1 MLSGARHLSIFTT
14 FEIFSIVIFWLIV
27 LNRWNRQKGSHLTPL
42 PETTESLPEH
52 PPLVSIIIPA
62 RNEADNIEECVK
74 SILAQD
80 YPHFEIIVVDDRSED
95 NTNEILQRI
104 TGTDSRLQVITGK
117 ELPADWMGK
126 AHAIHQGYQVAKG
139 DWVLF
144 TDADTNH
151 APTLLSKVMAT
162 VLPSQ
167 ASLATAVGKQTEGS
181 FGTWL
186 SSLAVF
192 AYIFMI
198 SDRKGF
204 SDPKSKQSLVNG
216 QYLLISRE
224 AYEALGTH
232 KALKDYSSTDVSLG
246 YHAKLH
252 GYLPMVIRAGEELQ
266 TRMYGNFIEAFKG
279 WSRSLVNGIWTA
291 LGPKLG
297 SVFLLAMTT
306 GLFFFW
312 VVPWL
317 TWLDGLDRQDSAQA
331 WVGFMQILAVLTV
344 LWIKSG
350 RLIVALRDLL
360 AMPFSYF
367 IFVAMVTN
375 GLVSGWLLKGTVWK
389 GRIVRTGKRLPPW
402 KPKPSILRK
411 F

>member
-1 MLSGARHLSIFTT
+1 
-14 FEIFSIVIFWLIV
+14 
-27 LNRWNRQKGSHLTPL
+27 
-42 PETTESLPEH
+42 
-52 PPLVSIIIPA
+52 
-62 RNEADNIEECVK
+62 
-74 SILAQD
+74 
-80 YPHFEIIVVDDRSED
+80 
-95 NTNEILQRI
+95 
-104 TGTDSRLQVITGK
+104 VITGK
-117 ELPADWMGK
+117 ELPPDWMGK
-126 AHAIHQGYQVAKG
+126 AHAIQQGYQLAKG
-139 DWVLF
+139 DWILF

-151 APTLLSKVMAT
+151 APSLLTKVMNA
-162 VLPSQ
+162 VLPCQ
-167 ASLATAVGKQTEGS
+167 ASLVTAVGQQAQGS

-192 AYIFMI
+192 SYIFMVG
-198 SDRKGF
+198 DRKGF
-204 SDPKSKQSLVNG
+204 SNPKSKQSLVNG

-252 GYLPMVIRAGEELQ
+252 GYLPLVLNAGEELQ

-297 SVFLLAMTT
+297 SAFLVAITIGFL
-306 GLFFFW
+306 FFW

-317 TWLDGLDRQDSAQA
+317 TWLDGLDRQNPAQA

-350 RLIVALRDLL
+350 NLIVALRDLFV
-360 AMPFSYF
+360 MPFSYF

-402 KPKPSILRK
+402 NPQSVKECDGVFQLSPDNVLRNAHG
-411 F
+411 

>member
-1 MLSGARHLSIFTT
+1 MIPFSA

-27 LNRWNRQKGSHLTPL
+27 LNRWHRQKGGYVTQL

-52 PPLVSIIIPA
+52 APLVSVIIPA
-62 RNEADNIEECVK
+62 RNEADNIEECVN

-80 YPHFEIIVVDDRSED
+80 YPNLEIIVVDDRSQD
-95 NTNEILQRI
+95 GTGEILKSI
-104 TGTDSRLQVITGK
+104 ADTDSRLQVIVGK
-117 ELPADWMGK
+117 ELPPDWMGK
-126 AHAIHQGYQVAKG
+126 AFAIHQGYQLAKG
-139 DWVLF
+139 DWLLF

-151 APTLLSKVMAT
+151 APSLLTKVMNA
-162 VLPSQ
+162 VLPTQ
-167 ASLATAVGKQTEGS
+167 ASLVTAVGQQSQGS

-192 AYIFMI
+192 AYIFMVG
-198 SDRKGF
+198 DRKGF

-216 QYLLISRE
+216 QYLLISRK
-224 AYEALGTH
+224 AYETLGTH

-252 GYLPMVIRAGEELQ
+252 GYLPMVLNAGEELQ

-279 WSRSLVNGIWTA
+279 WSRSLVNGLWTA
-291 LGPKLG
+291 LGPKPG
-297 SVFLLAMTT
+297 SAFLLAMTT

-317 TWLDGLDRQDSAQA
+317 TWLDGLDRQNSAQA
-331 WVGFMQILAVLTV
+331 WVGFTQILAVLAV

-350 RLIVALRDLL
+350 RLIVALRDLFV
-360 AMPFSYF
+360 MPFSYF

-375 GLVSGWLLKGTVWK
+375 GLVSGWLLKGTIWK
-389 GRIVRTGKRLPPW
+389 GRVVRTGKRLPPW
-402 KPKPSILRK
+402 DPKPPILRK
-411 F
+411 L